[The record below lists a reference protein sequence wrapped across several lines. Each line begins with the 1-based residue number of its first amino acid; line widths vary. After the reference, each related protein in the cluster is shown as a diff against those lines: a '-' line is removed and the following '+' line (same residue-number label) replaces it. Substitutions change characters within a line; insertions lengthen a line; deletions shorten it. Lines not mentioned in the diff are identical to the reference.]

1 MQMVIPLSITTVQLK
16 KRVEIPQPDLCVSYS
31 ESEYQFSVAFLK
43 WDQQ

>member
-16 KRVEIPQPDLCVSYS
+16 KRVEILCVSYS